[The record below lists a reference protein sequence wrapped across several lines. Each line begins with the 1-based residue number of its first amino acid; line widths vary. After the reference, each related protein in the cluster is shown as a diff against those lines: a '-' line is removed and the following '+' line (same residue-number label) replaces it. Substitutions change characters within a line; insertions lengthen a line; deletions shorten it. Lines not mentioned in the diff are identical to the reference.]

1 MKHCV
6 KLSKEENSMEQYR
19 KLIGDYNENAKLEKV
34 LEIVASDQF
43 VLCFNGS
50 IKDYLDHKRFF
61 GKTNVFRCD
70 Y

>member
-1 MKHCV
+1 M
-6 KLSKEENSMEQYR
+6 
-19 KLIGDYNENAKLEKV
+19 IGDYNENAKLEKV

>member
-19 KLIGDYNENAKLEKV
+19 KLIGDYNGNAKLEKV